1 MVALGWKSRG
11 VGVVSAF
18 ARGGTCIRI
27 LPTPPLVLSRILP
40 RPFRIAC
47 FQCVRRPGRARA
59 PSSVRAPP
67 SPGGTVRGR
76 ARACLPC
83 LRRPGCARAPLAG
96 GSGARACARLLP
108 CSSRRG
114 RHARPPVQAGLRG
127 DRKSVIVLERAC
139 QHTRIS
145 HEDPPPT
152 KARSRRVRR
161 RSHPALYICVL
172 TSLDLCV
179 CFHTSRERCC

>member
-96 GSGARACARLLP
+96 GSGARACARLRPQKSFSVQKLN
-108 CSSRRG
+108 SKLVIRRPESVSLVTQLG
-114 RHARPPVQAGLRG
+114 IGGGGGGLHA
-127 DRKSVIVLERAC
+127 
-139 QHTRIS
+139 
-145 HEDPPPT
+145 
-152 KARSRRVRR
+152 
-161 RSHPALYICVL
+161 
-172 TSLDLCV
+172 
-179 CFHTSRERCC
+179 